1 MMKKNKIL
9 FVSNTANFS
18 KFNQPLIKWCIDN
31 GWQVDYCA
39 PNDETILNC
48 NMHYVVP
55 IPRNP
60 FNLNIIKSIY
70 LLKKI
75 IATERYD
82 IIHCHTPVGAVV
94 SRLAAKSLYLKHKI
108 RVIYT
113 AHGFHFY
120 KGAPLKY
127 WLFFYPI
134 EKYLSKYTNTLIT
147 INEEDY
153 KLAKN
158 KFKTEKIVHIDGVG
172 VDFTRFSPIN
182 NSEKSLLRKQYGFD
196 DNDFILL
203 YTAEFIPRKNHKLLF
218 EIIPKIRQQIPN
230 LKVIL
235 SGRGKL
241 FDHYKTFVN
250 DNHYEDIVIFTG
262 YTNHIND
269 YCRVSDL
276 LVSTSLQEGLP
287 ISMIEAIGTGLPVVC
302 SKIRGHV
309 DVITNSYNGYLCSL
323 NNPNEFADK
332 IIELY
337 KEEKKRKEMSKSAL
351 DVAKKYDV
359 SIAVKK
365 ISNIYKEQLYFLS
378 K

>member
-1 MMKKNKIL
+1 M
-9 FVSNTANFS
+9 
-18 KFNQPLIKWCIDN
+18 
-31 GWQVDYCA
+31 
-39 PNDETILNC
+39 
-48 NMHYVVP
+48 
-55 IPRNP
+55 
-60 FNLNIIKSIY
+60 
-70 LLKKI
+70 
-75 IATERYD
+75 
-82 IIHCHTPVGAVV
+82 